1 MPKEAGN
8 EIKLPS
14 LDELFS
20 SQEERDDARL
30 KRIHEIPLSEIDPF
44 PDHPF
49 KVRDDEDMLNLIES
63 IRAQGVLTPC
73 MVRKKKDGRYELIS
87 GHRRKRACELLGM
100 DTLRCEIAE
109 LSKEQATI
117 LMTESNFQ
125 RSTILPSEKAFAYK
139 MRLDAMKLL
148 VSRMVENQKKGRN
161 FGGEPVGPQLEKA
174 REHLVNSYGLSEQY
188 AEALGS
194 ADSRKHD
201 HTTGAPVVPRGVGR
215 ARDLL
220 AAQSTESRE
229 QIRRYVRLTE
239 LIPELLDLV
248 DEGKIGIRPAV
259 ELSYLGHRQ
268 RDVLE
273 AIEMEQCTP
282 THEQAKRMRKLY
294 DEQKLTPEAIEA
306 IMMEQKGNQKERIV
320 LRGDRFN
327 RLFPPDL
334 PASKREDYVA
344 AAMEFYGRHRERQRT
359 RDDAR

>member
-1 MPKEAGN
+1 MPSGREN

-20 SQEERDDARL
+20 SQQERDEAKL
-30 KRIHEIPLSEIDPF
+30 KHIYEIPIDQIDPF

-49 KVRDDEDMLNLIES
+49 KVRDDDDMLNLIES

-73 MVRKKKDGRYELIS
+73 MVRKKKDGRYELVS

-100 DTLRCEIAE
+100 DTLRCEIVE

-161 FGGEPVGPQLEKA
+161 FGGEPVEPQLEKA
-174 REHLVNSYGLSEQY
+174 REHLINSYGMSDEY
-188 AEALGS
+188 VGNLGS
-194 ADSRKHD
+194 AESRRHD
-201 HTTGAPVVPRGVGR
+201 HGAPVGHLPEGMKSRDIIAMNVG
-215 ARDLL
+215 
-220 AAQSTESRE
+220 ESKS
-229 QIRRYVRLTE
+229 QLQRYIRLTE

-248 DEGKIGIRPAV
+248 DEGKIGLRPAV
-259 ELSYLGHRQ
+259 ELSYIGHRQ
-268 RDVLE
+268 HDVYDM
-273 AIEMEQCTP
+273 IEQEQATP
-282 THEQAKRMRKLY
+282 THEQAKRMRRMF
-294 DEQKLTPEAIEA
+294 DEGKLTREAIEA
-306 IMMEQKGNQKERIV
+306 IMMEPKSNQQERIV
-320 LRGDRFN
+320 LRSSRFN

-334 PASKREDYVA
+334 PVSKREDYIA
-344 AAMEFYGRHRERQRT
+344 AAMEYYGRHRERQRT

>member
-1 MPKEAGN
+1 MPKERENG
-8 EIKLPS
+8 IKLPS

-20 SQEERDDARL
+20 SQKERDEAKL
-30 KRIHEIPLSEIDPF
+30 KHIYEIPINQIDAF

-100 DTLRCEIAE
+100 DTLRCEIME

-139 MRLDAMKLL
+139 MRLDAMKML

-161 FGGEPVGPQLEKA
+161 FGGQPVEPQLEKA
-174 REHLVNSYGLSEQY
+174 REHLINSYGVTEDY
-188 AEALGS
+188 AGNLGT

-201 HTTGAPVVPRGVGR
+201 HTFGPVGQRYN
-215 ARDLL
+215 
-220 AAQSTESRE
+220 SRE
-229 QIRRYVRLTE
+229 MIAGDVGESSRQIQRYIRLTE

-248 DEGKIGIRPAV
+248 DEGKIGLRPAV
-259 ELSYLGHRQ
+259 ELSYIGHKQ
-268 RDVLE
+268 HDVY
-273 AIEMEQCTP
+273 EMIQQEQATP
-282 THEQAKRMRKLY
+282 THEQTRRMRKMF
-294 DEQKLTPEAIEA
+294 DEGKLTREAIEA
-306 IMMEQKGNQKERIV
+306 IMMEPKSNQQERIV
-320 LRGDRFN
+320 LRTERI
-327 RLFPPDL
+327 RPLFPPDL
-334 PASKREDYVA
+334 PVSKREDYIA
-344 AAMEFYGRHRERQRT
+344 AAMEYYARHRQRQKE

>member
-1 MPKEAGN
+1 MPKERENG
-8 EIKLPS
+8 IKLPS

-20 SQEERDDARL
+20 SQKERDEAKL
-30 KRIHEIPLSEIDPF
+30 KHIYEIPIDQIDAF

-49 KVRDDEDMLNLIES
+49 KVRDDDDMLNLIES

-100 DTLRCEIAE
+100 DTLRCEIME

-139 MRLDAMKLL
+139 MRLDAMKML

-161 FGGEPVGPQLEKA
+161 YGGQPVEPQLEKA
-174 REHLVNSYGLSEQY
+174 REHLINSYGVTEEY
-188 AEALGS
+188 AGNLGN

-201 HTTGAPVVPRGVGR
+201 HGAPVGHLPNGLKS
-215 ARDLL
+215 RDIV
-220 AAQSTESRE
+220 AADLGESKT
-229 QIRRYVRLTE
+229 QIQRYIRLTE

-248 DEGKIGIRPAV
+248 DEGKIGLRPAV
-259 ELSYLGHRQ
+259 ELSYIGHKQ
-268 RDVLE
+268 HDVY
-273 AIEMEQCTP
+273 EMIQQEQATP
-282 THEQAKRMRKLY
+282 THEQTRRMRRMF
-294 DEQKLTPEAIEA
+294 DEGKLTREAIEA
-306 IMMEQKGNQKERIV
+306 IMMEPKSNQQERIV
-320 LRGDRFN
+320 LRTERI
-327 RLFPPDL
+327 RPLFPPDL
-334 PASKREDYVA
+334 PASKREDYIA
-344 AAMEFYGRHRERQRT
+344 TAMEYYARHRQRQKE

>member
-1 MPKEAGN
+1 MPSGREN
-8 EIKLPS
+8 EIKLQS

-20 SQEERDDARL
+20 SQQERDEAKL
-30 KRIHEIPLSEIDPF
+30 KHIYEIPIDQIDPF

-49 KVRDDEDMLNLIES
+49 KVRDDDDMLNLIES

-73 MVRKKKDGRYELIS
+73 MVRKKKDGRYELVS

-100 DTLRCEIAE
+100 DTLRCEIVE

-161 FGGEPVGPQLEKA
+161 FGGEPVEPQLEKA
-174 REHLVNSYGLSEQY
+174 REHLVNSYGISEEY
-188 AEALGS
+188 VGNLGN

-201 HTTGAPVVPRGVGR
+201 HAGPVVPQGRIRDNVGKEFG
-215 ARDLL
+215 
-220 AAQSTESRE
+220 ESGR
-229 QIRRYVRLTE
+229 QIYRYIRLTE

-248 DEGKIGIRPAV
+248 DEGKIGLRPAV
-259 ELSYLGHRQ
+259 ELSYIGHRQ
-268 RDVLE
+268 HDVYYM
-273 AIEMEQCTP
+273 IEQEQATP
-282 THEQAKRMRKLY
+282 THEQAKRMRRMF
-294 DEQKLTPEAIEA
+294 DEGKLTREAIEA
-306 IMMEQKGNQKERIV
+306 IMMEPKSNQQERIV
-320 LRGDRFN
+320 LRSSRFN

-334 PASKREDYVA
+334 PVSKREDYIA
-344 AAMEFYGRHRERQRT
+344 AAMEFYGRHRERQKT

>member
-1 MPKEAGN
+1 MPKERENG
-8 EIKLPS
+8 IKLPS

-20 SQEERDDARL
+20 SQKERDEAKL
-30 KRIHEIPLSEIDPF
+30 KHIYEIPIDQIDAF

-49 KVRDDEDMLNLIES
+49 KVRDDDDMLNLIES

-100 DTLRCEIAE
+100 DTLRCEIME

-139 MRLDAMKLL
+139 MRLDAMKML

-161 FGGEPVGPQLEKA
+161 YGGQPVEPQLEKA
-174 REHLVNSYGLSEQY
+174 REHLINSYGVTEEY
-188 AEALGS
+188 AGNLGN

-201 HTTGAPVVPRGVGR
+201 HGAPVGHLPNGLKS
-215 ARDLL
+215 RDIV
-220 AAQSTESRE
+220 AADLGESKT
-229 QIRRYVRLTE
+229 QIQRYIRLTE

-248 DEGKIGIRPAV
+248 DEGKIGLRPAV
-259 ELSYLGHRQ
+259 ELSYIGHKQ
-268 RDVLE
+268 HDVY
-273 AIEMEQCTP
+273 EMIQQEQATP
-282 THEQAKRMRKLY
+282 THEQTRRMRRMF
-294 DEQKLTPEAIEA
+294 DEGKLTREAIEA
-306 IMMEQKGNQKERIV
+306 IMMEPKSNQQERII
-320 LRGDRFN
+320 LRTERI
-327 RLFPPDL
+327 RPLFPPDL
-334 PASKREDYVA
+334 PASKREDYIA
-344 AAMEFYGRHRERQRT
+344 AAMEYYARHRQRQKE

>member
-1 MPKEAGN
+1 MPSGRDN

-20 SQEERDDARL
+20 SQQERDEAKL
-30 KRIHEIPLSEIDPF
+30 KHIYEIPIDQIDPF

-49 KVRDDEDMLNLIES
+49 KVRDDEDMMNLIES

-100 DTLRCEIAE
+100 DTLRCEIVE

-117 LMTESNFQ
+117 IMTESNFQ

-161 FGGEPVGPQLEKA
+161 FGGAPVEPQLEKA
-174 REHLVNSYGLSEQY
+174 REHLVNSYGVSEEY
-188 AEALGS
+188 VGNLGN

-201 HTTGAPVVPRGVGR
+201 HGVPLGHREKS
-215 ARDLL
+215 RDLL
-220 AAQSTESRE
+220 AKETGESAT
-229 QIRRYVRLTE
+229 QIQRYLRLTE

-248 DEGKIGIRPAV
+248 DEGRIGLRPAV
-259 ELSYLGHRQ
+259 ELSYIGHRQ
-268 RDVLE
+268 HDLYDM
-273 AIEMEQCTP
+273 IEQEQATP
-282 THEQAKRMRKLY
+282 THEQAKRMRRMF
-294 DEQKLTPEAIEA
+294 EEGKLTREVIEA
-306 IMMEQKGNQKERIV
+306 IMMEPKSNQQERIV
-320 LRGDRFN
+320 LSSSRFKK
-327 RLFPPDL
+327 LFPPDL
-334 PASKREDYVA
+334 PVSRREDYIA
-344 AAMEFYGRHRERQRT
+344 AAMEFYGRHRQKQRE

>member
-1 MPKEAGN
+1 MPKDTGN

-20 SQEERDDARL
+20 SQQERDEAKL
-30 KRIHEIPLSEIDPF
+30 KHIYEIPIDQIDPF

-49 KVRDDEDMLNLIES
+49 KVRDDEDMMNLIES

-73 MVRKKKDGRYELIS
+73 MVRKKKDGRYELVS

-100 DTLRCEIAE
+100 DTLRCEIVE

-161 FGGEPVGPQLEKA
+161 FGGEPVEEQLEKA
-174 REHLVNSYGLSEQY
+174 REHLINSYGMDEEY
-188 AEALGS
+188 VGNLGN

-201 HTTGAPVVPRGVGR
+201 HAVSPVGTRKVRSTDFITADTG
-215 ARDLL
+215 
-220 AAQSTESRE
+220 ESKN
-229 QIRRYVRLTE
+229 QIYRYIRLTE

-248 DEGKIGIRPAV
+248 DDGKIGLRPAV

-268 RDVLE
+268 QDVYDM
-273 AIEMEQCTP
+273 IEMEQ
-282 THEQAKRMRKLY
+282 
-294 DEQKLTPEAIEA
+294 AIETCGLTA
-306 IMMEQKGNQKERIV
+306 WGQII
-320 LRGDRFN
+320 
-327 RLFPPDL
+327 
-334 PASKREDYVA
+334 
-344 AAMEFYGRHRERQRT
+344 
-359 RDDAR
+359 

>member
-1 MPKEAGN
+1 MPKETGN

-20 SQEERDDARL
+20 SQEERDDAKL

-49 KVRDDEDMLNLIES
+49 KVRDDEDMMNLIES

-73 MVRKKKDGRYELIS
+73 MVRKKKDGRYELVS

-100 DTLRCEIAE
+100 DTLRCEIVE

-139 MRLDAMKLL
+139 MRLDAMKML

-161 FGGEPVGPQLEKA
+161 YGGKPVGPQLEKA
-174 REHLVNSYGLSEQY
+174 KEHLKNSYGIADDY
-188 AEALGS
+188 ADALGN
-194 ADSRKHD
+194 ADSRRHD
-201 HTTGAPVVPRGVGR
+201 HDLGVPLGHRDKS
-215 ARDLL
+215 RDLL
-220 AAQSTESRE
+220 ARETGESAT
-229 QIRRYVRLTE
+229 QIQRYLRLTE

-248 DEGKIGIRPAV
+248 DEGKMGIRPAV
-259 ELSYLGHRQ
+259 ELSYLGPRQ

-294 DEQKLTPEAIEA
+294 EEQKLTPEAIEA
-306 IMMEQKGNQKERIV
+306 VMMEQKGNQKERIV
-320 LRGDRFN
+320 LRSERFS

-344 AAMEFYGRHRERQRT
+344 AAMEYYARHRQRQRD

>member
-1 MPKEAGN
+1 MPN
-8 EIKLPS
+8 ERENGIKLPS

-20 SQEERDDARL
+20 SQQERDEAKL
-30 KRIHEIPLSEIDPF
+30 KRIYEIPLDQIDSF

-49 KVRDDEDMLNLIES
+49 KVRDDDDMLNLIES

-100 DTLRCEIAE
+100 DTLRCEIFD

-139 MRLDAMKLL
+139 MRLDAMKML

-161 FGGEPVGPQLEKA
+161 FGGEPVEPQLEKA
-174 REHLVNSYGLSEQY
+174 REHLINSYGVSEEY
-188 AEALGS
+188 VGNLGNS
-194 ADSRKHD
+194 DSRRHEQGVSPVGTRKMRSTD
-201 HTTGAPVVPRGVGR
+201 FIKADTG
-215 ARDLL
+215 
-220 AAQSTESRE
+220 ESKN
-229 QIRRYVRLTE
+229 QIYRYIRLTE

-248 DEGKIGIRPAV
+248 DDGKIGLRPAV

-268 RDVLE
+268 QDVYDM
-273 AIEMEQCTP
+273 IEQEQATP
-282 THEQAKRMRKLY
+282 THEQTRRMRKMY
-294 DEQKLTPEAIEA
+294 DEGKLTREAIEA
-306 IMMEQKGNQKERIV
+306 IMMEPKSNQQERIV
-320 LRGDRFN
+320 LRTDRIKP
-327 RLFPPDL
+327 LFPPDL
-334 PASKREDYVA
+334 PATRREDYIA
-344 AAMEFYGRHRERQRT
+344 AALEYYGRHRHMHRE